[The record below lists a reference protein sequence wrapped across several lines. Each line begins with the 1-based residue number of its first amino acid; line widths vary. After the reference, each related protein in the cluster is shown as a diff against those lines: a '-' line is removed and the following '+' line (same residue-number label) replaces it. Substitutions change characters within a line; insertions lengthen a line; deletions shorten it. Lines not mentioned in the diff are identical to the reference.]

1 MTTAKT
7 DRRRTRPEAARIAA
21 WLALVLL
28 LGGTPACGGG
38 GGAASGRPQAATAG
52 EEASEDAG
60 GPAAARE
67 GAEQGAATGAEAPS
81 PARAGEA
88 GEAAVAV
95 PPGFEDVAPTA
106 EDADSA
112 DGGAEPQAQ
121 AAAAPRPRRSSRCGS
136 SWWRRPRRRRPPST
150 GRGPRGGER
159 RTGDEI
165 GCGDRLVALEVPIEP
180 VAVAT
185 TEEHLRVVLD
195 TLFSLQPEDVP
206 SDLMTALR
214 RSPLRVD
221 AVTPVPATPGAYRV
235 LLGGPLRIGGAC
247 DAPRV
252 RAQIVDTARAVEG
265 VEEVQVFLGSE
276 PLDALLSARGA
287 R

>member
-1 MTTAKT
+1 MWVELVA
-7 DRRRTRPEAARIAA
+7 PAEAA
-21 WLALVLL
+21 
-28 LGGTPACGGG
+28 P
-38 GGAASGRPQAATAG
+38 
-52 EEASEDAG
+52 
-60 GPAAARE
+60 
-67 GAEQGAATGAEAPS
+67 
-81 PARAGEA
+81 
-88 GEAAVAV
+88 AAVA
-95 PPGFEDVAPTA
+95 
-106 EDADSA
+106 
-112 DGGAEPQAQ
+112 
-121 AAAAPRPRRSSRCGS
+121 
-136 SWWRRPRRRRPPST
+136 

-159 RTGDEI
+159 RAGDEF

-180 VAVAT
+180 LAVAT

-252 RAQIVDTARAVEG
+252 RAQIVGTARAVEG
-265 VEEVQVFLGSE
+265 VEEVQVFVGSE

>member
-1 MTTAKT
+1 MAS
-7 DRRRTRPEAARIAA
+7 
-21 WLALVLL
+21 LAFVVLL
-28 LGGTPACGGG
+28 GWTLACGGG
-38 GGAASGRPQAATAG
+38 EGGGRGEAASGPPQAATAAG
-52 EEASEDAG
+52 DAG
-60 GPAAARE
+60 GPATAQE
-67 GAEQGAATGAEAPS
+67 GSEPGAAAGAEAPS
-81 PARAGEA
+81 PSRGGDAG
-88 GEAAVAV
+88 GAALEV
-95 PPGFEDVAPTA
+95 PPGFEDVAPTSDELESA
-106 EDADSA
+106 E
-112 DGGAEPQAQ
+112 AEPQAQ
-121 AAAAPRPRRSSRCGS
+121 AQAAAAGGEAETIGSVWVESVWVELVRPAE
-136 SWWRRPRRRRPPST
+136 PSPAAVA
-150 GRGPRGGER
+150 GRGPRGGKR
-159 RTGDEI
+159 RTGDAI

-265 VEEVQVFLGSE
+265 IEEVQVFLGSE